1 LSRYSVR
8 VNDETK
14 LLEIDKSK
22 KPMHYDEAA
31 ALAAQ
36 QARSDSESFRQRQ
49 TFQAKGTEVGEAEA
63 GKTVYD
69 LNDERNK
76 P

>member
-1 LSRYSVR
+1 MSRYSVR
-8 VNDETK
+8 VNDQTT
-14 LLEIDKSK
+14 LLEIAKSK
-22 KPMHYDEAA
+22 DPMTYDEAA
-31 ALAAQ
+31 VLAAQ
-36 QARSDSESFRQRQ
+36 QARSDSESFRRRQ
-49 TFQAKGTEVGEAEA
+49 TFQANGTEVGEAEA